1 MSAIDK
7 VRRLLHLVERLQ
19 SGRTYNARELA
30 EFCEVSRRTT
40 FRDIKSLQDAGIPV
54 LYDSEKQGYWMAVES
69 SLPPTDLTLQETLAL
84 MILAQEL
91 GSADRGVPF
100 QETARDAALKLQ
112 SNLPGDLRN
121 YVGEYTGA
129 IHIRTEPQ
137 TELSNRKVHFQRF
150 QKAITERKKIRI
162 EYDSLHETRVINTL
176 VSPYRLL
183 FLRHSWYAIG
193 RSSLH
198 RAVRTF
204 NLRRVL
210 SSEITE
216 DDFDMPPR
224 FSLKRYFGHAWNMI
238 RERRERT
245 RVHIRFQSLV
255 ATNVA
260 EVTWHRSQELKW
272 NDDGTLDYFVTVDG
286 IKEISWWVLGY
297 GNKAEV
303 IAPESLRDLLRE
315 HVQSM
320 AALYEAKG

>member
-30 EFCEVSRRTT
+30 EFCGVSRRTM

-54 LYDSEKQGYWMAVES
+54 LYDSEKQGYWMAVEA

-91 GSADRGVPF
+91 GSSERGVPF

-129 IHIRTEPQ
+129 IHIQTEPQ
-137 TELSNRKVHFQRF
+137 AELTNRKVHFERF
-150 QKAITERKKIRI
+150 QKAIAENKKVRI
-162 EYDSLHETRVINTL
+162 KYHSLHEKEDIRTL

-183 FLRHSWYAIG
+183 FRRRTWYVIG

-204 NLRRVL
+204 HLRRVL
-210 SSEITE
+210 DSELTE
-216 DDFDMPPR
+216 DSFEMPPR

-238 RERRERT
+238 RDRGKRT
-245 RVHIRFQSLV
+245 RVHIRFQPLV

-260 EVTWHRSQELKW
+260 EVTWHRSQELTW
-272 NDDGTLDYFVTVDG
+272 NGDGTLDFFVTVDG
-286 IKEISWWVLGY
+286 IDEISWWILGY

-303 IAPESLRDLLRE
+303 IAPQSLRDLLKE
-315 HVQSM
+315 HVRSM
-320 AALYEAKG
+320 AAIYETDE